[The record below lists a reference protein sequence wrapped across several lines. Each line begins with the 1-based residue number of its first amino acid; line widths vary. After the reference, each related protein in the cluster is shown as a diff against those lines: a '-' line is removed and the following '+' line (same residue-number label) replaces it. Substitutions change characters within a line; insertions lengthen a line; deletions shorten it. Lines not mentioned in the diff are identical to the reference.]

1 MPANNTYIYIMEYGK
16 VKWFDTQK
24 GFGFIQPDNGGKD
37 IFLHRNNIE
46 NLGFNEGINDG
57 EEVEFSVE
65 ETDKG
70 LSATEVYI
78 LE

>member
-24 GFGFIQPDNGGKD
+24 GFGFIKPDNGGKD

-46 NLGFNEGINDG
+46 NLGFNEGIDDG
-57 EEVEFSVE
+57 EEVEYSVE
-65 ETDKG
+65 ETPKG

>member
-1 MPANNTYIYIMEYGK
+1 MEYGK
-16 VKWFDTQK
+16 VKWFDEQK

-46 NLGFNEGINDG
+46 NLGYNEGIKDG
-57 EEVEFSVE
+57 EAVEYKVE
-65 ETDKG
+65 ETPKG
-70 LSATEVYI
+70 LTAENVYI